1 MPDKKQK
8 TELYLK
14 VPYKIL
20 NISGISL
27 AEKLLLAH
35 IYSFGAKGCWQS
47 NKTLAEMFMVSVA
60 SIKRWLSSLGKY
72 ISVKNPKGYYR
83 TIWAKSHPEVK
94 KSVSR
99 WVKNEPHVAQ
109 KCASD
114 RVKNE
119 LPLARKCATTNNK
132 TIKENYKRNTATP
145 SPPLPK
151 GAPALLSQRGEDA
164 DEKIQHFV
172 KNFGRE
178 KKKFKPMPEEQF
190 QKRKQAQ
197 MKALL
202 GEKN

>member
-47 NKTLAEMFMVSVA
+47 NKTLAEMFMTRDRT
-60 SIKRWLSSLGKY
+60 IRRWINNISKY
-72 ISVKNPKGYYR
+72 LHIKNPKGYYR
-83 TIWAKSHPEVK
+83 TIWSKSHPDVK
-94 KSVSR
+94 GCMDKIVREHGQKVSLDMA
-99 WVKNEPHVAQ
+99 KNGHRHGQ
-109 KCASD
+109 KC
-114 RVKNE
+114 
-119 LPLARKCATTNNK
+119 PTTNNK

-151 GAPALLSQRGEDA
+151 GAPALLRQRGEDA
-164 DEKIQHFV
+164 DERIQHFV

-197 MKALL
+197 LKALL
-202 GEKN
+202 GEKK